1 MNNEMDVAKRD
12 VIAVQAMTMLEK
24 TAARAQE
31 VAKSFEMRLDSILRD
46 QPEPD
51 NKPDKGEPLQR
62 WPSYFHNLRDA
73 NNALNGAL
81 NSLES
86 ILDRCEL

>member
-1 MNNEMDVAKRD
+1 MDNPEEAKRET
-12 VIAVQAMTMLEK
+12 ISIQAMTMLEK
-24 TAARAQE
+24 TASRAQRI
-31 VAKSFEMRLDSILRD
+31 ADLFETRLGGVLRD

-62 WPSYFHNLRDA
+62 WPSYFHNLRDV

-81 NSLES
+81 SSLES
-86 ILDRCEL
+86 ILERCEL